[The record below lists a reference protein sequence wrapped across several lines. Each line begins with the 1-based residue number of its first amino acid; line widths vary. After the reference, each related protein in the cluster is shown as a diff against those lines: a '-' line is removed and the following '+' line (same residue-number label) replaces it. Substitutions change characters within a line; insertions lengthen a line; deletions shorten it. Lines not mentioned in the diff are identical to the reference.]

1 MGIGPPRLHRRLIG
15 TVSLLAAA
23 GLFTAPVS
31 WADTSV
37 GVVVEPSVPAV
48 TETAAQLVPPLVEP
62 VVAAIEPAIEAPA
75 PLPAAAP
82 LPTAELPRSSEP
94 AGLVSSARAAIGA
107 PSRPHAAAAS
117 TPPLATARPTHAR
130 AERAGSV
137 KAAPRL
143 SRESSS
149 GAPAPLGRS
158 APAIT
163 AEEPVAIPVP
173 TGSERPEQRQ
183 AAAPQRLPE
192 PSVPA
197 GAAAATGAA
206 PGFVLAFL
214 ALGLALL
221 LSRFGLGARIAL
233 LLASPR
239 SAALVLELERPG

>member
-1 MGIGPPRLHRRLIG
+1 M
-15 TVSLLAAA
+15 
-23 GLFTAPVS
+23 
-31 WADTSV
+31 
-37 GVVVEPSVPAV
+37 
-48 TETAAQLVPPLVEP
+48 
-62 VVAAIEPAIEAPA
+62 
-75 PLPAAAP
+75 
-82 LPTAELPRSSEP
+82 
-94 AGLVSSARAAIGA
+94 
-107 PSRPHAAAAS
+107 
-117 TPPLATARPTHAR
+117 
-130 AERAGSV
+130 
-137 KAAPRL
+137 
-143 SRESSS
+143 
-149 GAPAPLGRS
+149 
-158 APAIT
+158 
-163 AEEPVAIPVP
+163 AIPVP